1 MWGNG
6 YFKYPFEILA
16 MVQGS
21 GFRLMD
27 SGLGFAWLE
36 ILRLS
41 SHCSDYA

>member
-21 GFRLMD
+21 GFRLM
-27 SGLGFAWLE
+27 GLGLGSAWRK

-41 SHCSDYA
+41 FHCSDCA

>member
-1 MWGNG
+1 MWGNR

-21 GFRLMD
+21 GLMG
-27 SGLGFAWLE
+27 SGLGSAWLE

-41 SHCSDYA
+41 SHCFDYA

>member
-1 MWGNG
+1 MRGNG

-21 GFRLMD
+21 G
-27 SGLGFAWLE
+27 LGSAWLE